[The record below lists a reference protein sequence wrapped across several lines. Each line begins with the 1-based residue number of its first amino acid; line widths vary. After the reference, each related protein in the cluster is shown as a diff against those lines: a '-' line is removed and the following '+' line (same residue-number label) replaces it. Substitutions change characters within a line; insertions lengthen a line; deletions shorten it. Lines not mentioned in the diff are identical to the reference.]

1 MAISFFS
8 VLEDV
13 MAKLMSEA
21 QAQLEPT
28 TQGQLLQIHTHLA
41 QKQQLQ
47 QHVEPQPMEEQQFL
61 YKTTSG
67 TFVWDTEFLLRIQ
80 NNTSLIFQLI
90 TFKPIYFSLS
100 SSGGM
105 INAAEVSNYSGSGSG
120 LPLLIQRSV
129 ARQISLI
136 NVIGMN

>member
-1 MAISFFS
+1 
-8 VLEDV
+8 
-13 MAKLMSEA
+13 
-21 QAQLEPT
+21 LEPT
-28 TQGQLLQIHTHLA
+28 TQGQQLQIHTHLA

-67 TFVWDTEFLLRIQ
+67 TFVRETDNLRRISLQHSKLHLL
-80 NNTSLIFQLI
+80 LI
-90 TFKPIYFSLS
+90 TFKHIYFSLS

-136 NVIGMN
+136 NVIGINKATKSLIENI